1 MELRTLPRWLG
12 WVWAVGGAVTV
23 VVALTG
29 AVVGWILI
37 GSVGQTVVDTV
48 GVTNRVLVGVSDSTR
63 VVDEVFSDVA
73 GSLRSVQTTLSD
85 SSLTLTRASAVTGN
99 LGAIVTEQVPDS
111 VDAVRDALPALI
123 DTAGVID
130 SAMRGLA
137 FFGVNYESEV
147 PLNESLV
154 AIDRRLAEIPVLLR
168 AQQGTLADV
177 AADLGDFSSDA
188 LTISDDVGSIRVRL
202 AEAATVLAGYDS
214 IVADSRELLE
224 ELESTATNGVAF
236 FRVVITLLALG
247 IAVTQTAPIALGV
260 AILTR
265 PPAATSAPAGRAEGW
280 VDES

>member
-12 WVWAVGGAVTV
+12 WMWAVGGAVTV

-48 GVTNRVLVGVSDSTR
+48 GVTKRVLVGVSDSTR

-85 SSLTLTRASAVTGN
+85 SSLTLTRASSVTGN

-224 ELESTATNGVAF
+224 ELESTANNGVAF
-236 FRVVITLLALG
+236 FRVVVTLLALG
-247 IAVTQTAPIALGV
+247 IAVTQTAPIALGL

-265 PPAATSAPAGRAEGW
+265 PPAATGAPARRAEGW